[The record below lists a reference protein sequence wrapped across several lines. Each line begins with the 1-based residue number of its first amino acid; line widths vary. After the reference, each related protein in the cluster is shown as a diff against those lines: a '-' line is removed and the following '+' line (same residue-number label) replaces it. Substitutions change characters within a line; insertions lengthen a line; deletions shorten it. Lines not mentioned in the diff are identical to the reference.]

1 MSSRRIRRLVCVLA
15 VVIATSLVA
24 SPAVAGDGHDPAA
37 QRTLTAPPVMG
48 LYGF

>member
-15 VVIATSLVA
+15 VVLAASLVA
-24 SPAVAGDGHDPAA
+24 SPAVAGDGHEPVSPPA
-37 QRTLTAPPVMG
+37 LTAPPVMG